1 MLERID
7 NKIFKAKLKELKKN
21 TIRIAIAGNVSSG
34 KSFLMVDMVEM
45 LRRLNIVKRGD
56 LSGYKPKDHGKG
68 PSGKTEI
75 YLVRKDNN
83 DFYEAELDGGK
94 MIQILDMPGEA
105 FNDSTKNLFY
115 ELLNALIGSDYIFV
129 KEIYSK
135 NENDCK
141 KLLKYKEHL
150 SRNDVEA
157 PQNLAKDYYH
167 TVDEMEKFYVRKGY
181 VHKKSISVTGRY
193 IILDFL
199 EYDTDSVMD
208 AIAEAWEK
216 LGLSD
221 ERLQEFKAKQK
232 DMFFWFYTLLS
243 TDIIF
248 CYMLAS
254 QNSSHKG
261 AASNIG
267 VPFVNLY
274 DIQNAQSYIE
284 VERNYYLVYRG
295 VDSMIDGQKLNEIKE
310 IENRNDYVAKCRH
323 SDMAKADNRLHD
335 IIYSRVAIEMFSF
348 IVGGA
353 NLGNG
358 VIKDKGYL
366 FNNNGTFIE
375 PDMNTMR
382 GYLQVQIVV
391 DGGFCQHVTDENIG
405 TVTNPFPSFVF
416 FTTSAIDKDFSLHKN
431 KQQNPSEFENC
442 GNTIINE
449 GNVANRLCFGTRQ
462 LMLSLL
468 YRNGNGILNED
479 YSESLPLVLRNLK
492 KMMTGIKE

>member
-1 MLERID
+1 MFERIE
-7 NKIFKAKLKELKKN
+7 NRLFKARLKNLKKN

-45 LRRLNIVKRGD
+45 LSRLNIVKTGT
-56 LSGYKPKDHGKG
+56 LGGYKPKDHGKG

-115 ELLNALIGSDYIFV
+115 ELLNALIKSDYIFV

-141 KLLKYKEHL
+141 NLLKYKEHL
-150 SRNDVEA
+150 SHNDVEA
-157 PQNLAKDYYH
+157 PQNLEKEYYH
-167 TVDEMEKFYVRKGY
+167 TVDEMKKFYVGKGY
-181 VHKKSISVTGRY
+181 VHKKSVSVTGRY
-193 IILDFL
+193 IILHFM
-199 EYDTDSVMD
+199 EYDTDSVMY
-208 AIAEAWEK
+208 AIEEAWKDGLGLPLEK
-216 LGLSD
+216 L
-221 ERLQEFKAKQK
+221 EEFKAKKK

-254 QNSSHKG
+254 QNSLQKG

-274 DIQNAQSYIE
+274 DIKKAQSYID

-295 VDSMIDGQKLNEIKE
+295 VDSMIDGQKLNEIKDV
-310 IENRNDYVAKCRH
+310 ENKNDYVAKCKD

-335 IIYSRVAIEMFSF
+335 SIYSRVATEMFSF
-348 IVGGA
+348 IIGGA
-353 NLGNG
+353 NLGTG

-382 GYLQVQIVV
+382 RCLQIQIVA
-391 DGGFCQHVTDENIG
+391 DGGFCKKVTEENIG
-405 TVTNPFPSFVF
+405 TVTNPFPSFLF
-416 FTTSAIDKDFSLHKN
+416 FTTSAIDNDYSLHKN

-468 YRNGNGILNED
+468 YRNGYGMDD
-479 YSESLPLVLRNLK
+479 YIDDLPMVLRNLK
-492 KMMTGIKE
+492 KMMTGTKE